1 MLSMSPVL
9 IVEDN
14 ELVRRLIK
22 QQCAQLGYPTRE
34 AGSGEEALEII
45 SHEALSALVLDIN
58 LPGHSGLQFAQLVR
72 TVEREG
78 PVPIFIFTGVPLS
91 TLDEVLA
98 RKLHAAVFHK
108 PGELRAL
115 IDAIDCYLNPAS
127 PVSGL
132 SDYQPKPLPGDASFD
147 IVDVIPM
154 APEGEA

>member
-14 ELVRRLIK
+14 DLVRRLVK
-22 QQCAQLGYPTRE
+22 QQCTQLGYPTRE
-34 AGSGEEALEII
+34 AASGEDALRII
-45 SHEALSALVLDIN
+45 SSEALSALVLDIN

-72 TVEREG
+72 KVEREAQ
-78 PVPIFIFTGVPLS
+78 VPIFIFTGVPL
-91 TLDEVLA
+91 TGADELLA

-108 PGELRAL
+108 PGELGAL
-115 IDAIDCYLNPAS
+115 VDAIDCYLNPDS

-132 SDYQPKPLPGDASFD
+132 SAYQPKPLPGDVSFD
-147 IVDVIPM
+147 AVDKGPR